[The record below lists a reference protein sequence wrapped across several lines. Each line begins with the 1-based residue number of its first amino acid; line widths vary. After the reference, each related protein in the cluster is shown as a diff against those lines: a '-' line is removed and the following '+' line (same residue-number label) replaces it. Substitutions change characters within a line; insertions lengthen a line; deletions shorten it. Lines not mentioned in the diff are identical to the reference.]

1 MLYYFWYVSMVLD
14 SEKIMSCFEKLN
26 VQIDD
31 HMRQTDFEKT

>member
-1 MLYYFWYVSMVLD
+1 MLYHFWYVSMELN
-14 SEKIMSCFEKLN
+14 SRTIMSCFEKLN